1 MPLGRLVPV
10 YAAVLLSLAPAS
22 AGAELAPWDQGKVTG
37 IANQLESAA
46 QDLYDTFYKQPVP
59 TVGSGQARSYQR
71 LKQKIRGIRTQARQL
86 AGDLEKGEGLEAT
99 LPAYEDVM
107 QMVHSARDDARKVFT
122 TKDVE
127 EKATVVREQLNQLG
141 PYYDPNYEALK
152 PVTR

>member
-1 MPLGRLVPV
+1 MPLGRLVPIFT
-10 YAAVLLSLAPAS
+10 AVSLSLAAAS

-37 IANQLESAA
+37 IAKELVKAA

-71 LKQKIRGIRTQARQL
+71 LKQKIRGIRTQAKQL
-86 AGDLEKGEGLEAT
+86 SGDLEKGEGQEST
-99 LPAYEDVM
+99 LPAYEDLM
-107 QMVHSARDDARKVFT
+107 QLVRSARDDGRKVFT

-127 EKATVVREQLNQLG
+127 AKATVVRDQLNKLG
-141 PYYDPNYEALK
+141 PYYDPNYESLK

>member
-10 YAAVLLSLAPAS
+10 FAAVLLSLAPAS
-22 AGAELAPWDQGKVTG
+22 ANAELAPWDQAKVTG
-37 IANQLESAA
+37 IAKHLESAS

-71 LKQKIRGIRTQARQL
+71 LKQKIRGIRTQAKQL

-99 LPAYEDVM
+99 LPAYEDLM
-107 QMVHSARDDARKVFT
+107 QLVRSARDDARSVFT
-122 TKDVE
+122 TKDVAD
-127 EKATVVREQLNQLG
+127 KAAAAREQLNQLG

>member
-1 MPLGRLVPV
+1 MRVGRLVPV
-10 YAAVLLSLAPAS
+10 FTAVTLSLVAGS
-22 AGAELAPWDQGKVTG
+22 AGAVLTPWDQGKVSG
-37 IANQLESAA
+37 IARQLEEAA
-46 QDLYDTFYKQPVP
+46 KDLYDTFYKQPVP

-71 LKQKIRGIRTQARQL
+71 LKQEIRGIRTQANQL
-86 AGDLEKGEGLEAT
+86 AGDLEKGEGQEAT

-127 EKATVVREQLNQLG
+127 EKATAVREQLNALG
-141 PYYDPNYEALK
+141 PYYDPNYESLT

>member
-10 YAAVLLSLAPAS
+10 FAAISLSLAPGS
-22 AGAELAPWDQGKVTG
+22 AGAELTPWDQAKVTG
-37 IANQLESAA
+37 IANQLVSAA

-59 TVGSGQARSYQR
+59 TIGSGQARSYQR
-71 LKQKIRGIRTQARQL
+71 LKQKIRGIRTQAKQL

-127 EKATVVREQLNQLG
+127 EKATAVRERLNALG